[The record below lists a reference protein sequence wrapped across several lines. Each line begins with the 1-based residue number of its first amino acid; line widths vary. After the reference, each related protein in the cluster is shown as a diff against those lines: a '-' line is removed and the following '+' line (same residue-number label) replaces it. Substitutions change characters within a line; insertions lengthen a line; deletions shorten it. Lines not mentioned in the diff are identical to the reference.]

1 MWTFIKRIFTWWNG
15 ATFGTLLQVR
25 RKGEKIGADEY
36 GNVYYQERG
45 DKGYEG
51 RQRRWV
57 VYKGYADA
65 SRVPA
70 EWHGWLHHMYD
81 TPPTD
86 EAGFADHDWIQE
98 HRPNM
103 TGTVYA
109 YKPKGSLD
117 RGGARAKVAGD
128 YEAWSPEG

>member
-1 MWTFIKRIFTWWNG
+1 MAGFFKRIFTWWNG

-25 RKGEKIGADEY
+25 GKGEKIGEDEY
-36 GNVYYQERG
+36 GNKYFQEKG
-45 DKGYEG
+45 DDGYDG

-57 VYKGYADA
+57 IYNGYADA

-81 TPPTD
+81 APPA
-86 EAGFADHDWIQE
+86 EAGLADHDWIKP
-98 HRPNM
+98 HHPNL

-117 RGGARAKVAGD
+117 RGGERAKVAGD

>member
-1 MWTFIKRIFTWWNG
+1 M
-15 ATFGTLLQVR
+15 
-25 RKGEKIGADEY
+25 GEDGY
-36 GNVYYQERG
+36 GNRYFQERG
-45 DKGYEG
+45 DKGYDG

-70 EWHGWLHHMYD
+70 EWHGWLHYMYD
-81 TPPTD
+81 EVPD
-86 EAGFADHDWIQE
+86 DADLVDHDWIKP
-98 HRPNM
+98 HNPNL

-117 RGGARAKVAGD
+117 RGGEREKVTGD
-128 YEAWSPEG
+128 YEAWNPNG